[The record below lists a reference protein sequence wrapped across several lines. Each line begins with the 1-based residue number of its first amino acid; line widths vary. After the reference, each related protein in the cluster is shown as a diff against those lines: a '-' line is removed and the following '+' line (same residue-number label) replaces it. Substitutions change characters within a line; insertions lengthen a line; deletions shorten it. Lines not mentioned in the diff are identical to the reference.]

1 MRPTSHLTNN
11 HNFLYP
17 VHQLP
22 GWMHRHPMLCYI
34 KPSAD
39 PGVIEPL
46 HVIQKTCQP
55 GGASRATHHAGM
67 QADVHH
73 FWRRFALG
81 VEKIKR
87 ILKIGVE
94 TVS

>member
-1 MRPTSHLTNN
+1 
-11 HNFLYP
+11 
-17 VHQLP
+17 
-22 GWMHRHPMLCYI
+22 MHRRPMLGDI

-46 HVIQKTCQP
+46 HVIQKARQP
-55 GGASRATHHAGM
+55 GGASRAAHHAGV

-73 FWRRFALG
+73 FGCRFALG

-87 ILKIGVE
+87 ILEIGLK
-94 TVS
+94 TVR